1 MLCLVYQLENPSLK
15 ENYLTSPLKIKI
27 LLPNVS
33 WISFSPFRFLSLVV
47 SLVLSFIPSF
57 FFFKKPFYPPQNP
70 SSRRLLSVFLKIT
83 ARSFPM
89 QFIFHQNSFNLSQVP
104 ILPFFMVLHI
114 LFYLYGSS
122 LHLWLCEDPP
132 KIPFNATY
140 MWNEVAATFLSQ
152 NSNFGSPILHVFD
165 HFPNDFPL

>member
-1 MLCLVYQLENPSLK
+1 MLPLLWKSKSFSQTSPESLFLLFVFSLLLFLLFSHSFLLFFFSKNLFILLRILPLEDFSLSFWKSQLAPSPCNSFSTKTLLTSLK
-15 ENYLTSPLKIKI
+15 SQ
-27 LLPNVS
+27 
-33 WISFSPFRFLSLVV
+33 FFL
-47 SLVLSFIPSF
+47 
-57 FFFKKPFYPPQNP
+57 
-70 SSRRLLSVFLKIT
+70 
-83 ARSFPM
+83 
-89 QFIFHQNSFNLSQVP
+89 
-104 ILPFFMVLHI
+104 FFMVLNI